1 MKREGF
7 GGVFLCE
14 SDIKVIVWI
23 LLIKVVRL
31 VGMIGD
37 AGLVLRLPLRLEV
50 WELHLRSGLL
60 LLLSQRQIER

>member
-1 MKREGF
+1 M
-7 GGVFLCE
+7 FLCE